1 MNAENFEHW
10 LRHQGYRVVRTP
22 SSYWYE
28 ASRGVYQAFPYQWV
42 IEPPESELRGLLRS
56 ERAIAL
62 RYSTPV
68 SAPHGMIS
76 YHVVCEDPSYDIA
89 TLSRQSRQNVRK
101 GLKHVDVERISI
113 DRLATDG
120 WRLRQETLARQG
132 REGAE
137 SEAWWRRLC
146 ESAAGLD
153 GFEAWGALHDGELM
167 ASFLAFR
174 SDGCYSLP
182 YEQSA
187 SSGLEYRVNNAI
199 FYAVIHEAI
208 HQADISQVFL
218 CLHSLDAPS
227 TVDEFKF
234 RMGCTARPVRQ
245 RVVFHPWLA
254 PALNRLSHAALR
266 KLVAWR
272 PNSPILSKIEGMVR
286 FNLEGRRGL
295 EEQVWPECFAGRRE
309 EILQAASGQVGV

>member
-1 MNAENFEHW
+1 MNAENFARW
-10 LRHQGYRVVRTP
+10 LQRQGYHVVRTP

-28 ASRGVYQAFPYQWV
+28 ASQRVYQAFPYQWI
-42 IEPPESELRGLLRS
+42 IEPPESELRRLLVQ

-68 SAPHGMIS
+68 KAPRGMIS
-76 YHVVCEDPSYDIA
+76 YHVVCEDPSYDVGM
-89 TLSRQSRQNVRK
+89 LPRQSRQNVRK
-101 GLKHVDVERISI
+101 GLRHVDIERISI

-120 WRLRQETLARQG
+120 WQLRQETLARQG
-132 REGAE
+132 RHGAE

-146 ESAAGLD
+146 QSAADLE
-153 GFEAWGALHDGELM
+153 GFEAWGALHDGELL

-182 YEQSA
+182 YEQSVTSA
-187 SSGLEYRVNNAI
+187 LEYRVNNAL
-199 FYAVIHEAI
+199 FYAVIRQAI
-208 HQADISQVFL
+208 QQADISQVFL

-254 PALNRLSHAALR
+254 PALNRLTHAALR
-266 KLVAWR
+266 KLVRWR
-272 PNSPILSKIEGMVR
+272 SESTTLPKIEGMVR
-286 FNLEGRRGL
+286 FCLEGARGL
-295 EEQVWPECFAGRRE
+295 GEQVWPECLEGRRD
-309 EILQAASGQVGV
+309 EIAQVA

>member
-1 MNAENFEHW
+1 MNAENFARW
-10 LRHQGYRVVRTP
+10 LQRQGYRVVRTP

-42 IEPPESELRGLLRS
+42 IEPAVSELRGLLRR

-68 SAPHGMIS
+68 SAPRGMMS
-76 YHVVCEDPSYDIA
+76 YHVVCEDPSYDMA
-89 TLSRQSRQNVRK
+89 TLSRQARQNVRK
-101 GLKHVDVERISI
+101 GLRYVDVERISI
-113 DRLATDG
+113 DRLANDG
-120 WRLRQETLARQG
+120 WQLRQETLARQG

-137 SEAWWRRLC
+137 GEAWWRRLC
-146 ESAAGLD
+146 QSAADLE
-153 GFEAWGALHDGELM
+153 GFEAWGALHDGQLL

-174 SDGCYSLP
+174 CDGCYSLP
-182 YEQSA
+182 YEQSVTSA
-187 SSGLEYRVNNAI
+187 LEHRVNNAI
-199 FYAVIHEAI
+199 FYAVIREAI
-208 HQADISQVFL
+208 QRTDISQVFL

-227 TVDEFKF
+227 SVDKFKF

-266 KLVAWR
+266 KLTRWR
-272 PNSPILSKIEGMVR
+272 SESPILPKFEGMVR
-286 FNLEGRRGL
+286 FYLEGRRGL
-295 EEQVWPECFAGRRE
+295 REQVWPECLADRRD
-309 EILQAASGQVGV
+309 EILQAV